1 MAVPVLR
8 QSRKGVV
15 LVLCMV
21 FIAVFSSL
29 GLLFLRMSVA
39 NAQMARNHHLS
50 NVAMSGALSAMELG
64 KYVVANTQT
73 FKTPRNVIN
82 AKEASEI
89 WKNLKDALLY
99 DVGGLTVASSGPFS
113 DAWGAGE
120 EIVTEWVNY
129 GAHGKNLQF
138 GSTTMTAI
146 PRRSI

>member
-82 AKEASEI
+82 AVEASAI
-89 WKNLKDALLY
+89 WANLSVALY

-113 DAWGAGE
+113 DAWGAGRRLLRSGL
-120 EIVTEWVNY
+120 IT
-129 GAHGKNLQF
+129 GPTGKNLQF